1 MTTEELYGLNYP
13 VKSLAIANPFVE
25 KVLYKSSYILGQQ
38 MRPFCM
44 FANDVQKQY
53 NVTDMATFGGL
64 LDTNVSLI
72 DEIADFRQ
80 GLYKNIG
87 VYLDKTNDVHKKFLF
102 YDYLLTVAICYVEV
116 PRFITK
122 NGYAQQSY
130 DKFFAT
136 RNPEL
141 MATWMGRE
149 ASEMQV
155 KYSAQIQLNQSSV
168 VEKELRCV
176 KLVKNSKGNKITVP
190 KKAMPIEKMKCIP
203 LFMLDALVKGVQPHL
218 YSNIVEFTFI
228 KDNGTVRIVP
238 ATLSE
243 SILMDYYHDNNL
255 VAQLLAGAD
264 LDKVQQGAITMSSTM
279 ARCFFKVPEV
289 GLSRYDVTGT
299 RSIDV
304 ARLLNIRIV
313 NEVSRY
319 FIDAD
324 IDSVVDNFKELI
336 EQKMIRH
343 QEDLPL
349 IYKDMT
355 GEEPLPNMTT
365 TDFITALYNDVDK
378 KNTIQ
383 STTYRQSL
391 HIYMIT
397 HPQYF
402 PNYTGIR
409 VQNTT
414 PTMSRPSDMSSVGFD
429 NEEITN
435 FG

>member
-228 KDNGTVRIVP
+228 KDKSV
-238 ATLSE
+238 
-243 SILMDYYHDNNL
+243 
-255 VAQLLAGAD
+255 
-264 LDKVQQGAITMSSTM
+264 SST
-279 ARCFFKVPEV
+279 
-289 GLSRYDVTGT
+289 
-299 RSIDV
+299 
-304 ARLLNIRIV
+304 
-313 NEVSRY
+313 
-319 FIDAD
+319 
-324 IDSVVDNFKELI
+324 
-336 EQKMIRH
+336 
-343 QEDLPL
+343 
-349 IYKDMT
+349 
-355 GEEPLPNMTT
+355 
-365 TDFITALYNDVDK
+365 
-378 KNTIQ
+378 
-383 STTYRQSL
+383 
-391 HIYMIT
+391 
-397 HPQYF
+397 
-402 PNYTGIR
+402 
-409 VQNTT
+409 
-414 PTMSRPSDMSSVGFD
+414 SS
-429 NEEITN
+429 
-435 FG
+435 